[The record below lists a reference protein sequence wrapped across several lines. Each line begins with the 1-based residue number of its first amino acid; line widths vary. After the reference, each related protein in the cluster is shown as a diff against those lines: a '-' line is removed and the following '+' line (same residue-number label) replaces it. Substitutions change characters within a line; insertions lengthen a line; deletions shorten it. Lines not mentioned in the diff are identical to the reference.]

1 MWKNIH
7 VELEFLRLEFHRFIF
22 SFFFYAF
29 YFLAFYFFLLLLRSS
44 TLQIWR
50 LDHLIAHLA
59 FNHPIDQIGSPSI
72 QSTRS
77 SLHSSSIL
85 QSSRLCLFK
94 SVLPLFFV
102 RSFFLFFFK
111 SAFNR
116 PIGAPAFFVLPLFI
130 VPLQIYSSFV
140 LHQIVLLV
148 LLQVCCSSST
158 KIESQRLAFAFLSSS
173 L

>member
-29 YFLAFYFFLLLLRSS
+29 FFLAFYFFLLLLRSS
-44 TLQIWR
+44 MLQIWR
-50 LDHLIAHLA
+50 LDRLIAHLA

-85 QSSRLCLFK
+85 RSSRLCLFK
-94 SVLPLFFV
+94 SVLPLFFFKL
-102 RSFFLFFFK
+102 FFLCSSLDLIFFK
-111 SAFNR
+111 YKNR
-116 PIGAPAFFVLPLFI
+116 VLETWFCFLELKSI
-130 VPLQIYSSFV
+130 RLEIYVASYFQ
-140 LHQIVLLV
+140 L
-148 LLQVCCSSST
+148 T
-158 KIESQRLAFAFLSSS
+158 KWESS

>member
-1 MWKNIH
+1 MWKKIH
-7 VELEFLRLEFHRFIF
+7 VELEFLRPEF
-22 SFFFYAF
+22 
-29 YFLAFYFFLLLLRSS
+29 FLAFFSPNILLCADLKTKSS
-44 TLQIWR
+44 
-50 LDHLIAHLA
+50 
-59 FNHPIDQIGSPSI
+59 NHPPNVQLSN
-72 QSTRS
+72 R
-77 SLHSSSIL
+77 SSSIL
-85 QSSRLCLFK
+85 RSS
-94 SVLPLFFV
+94 SVHRSSLDFFLPLFFV

-158 KIESQRLAFAFLSSS
+158 KIKS
-173 L
+173 